1 MEIRRGREMGIDSM
15 FFDSADRN
23 LSRFPIRS
31 KRFDRPVVRMIDACQ
46 QSQQCLSVCVKC

>member
-1 MEIRRGREMGIDSM
+1 MGIDSM